1 VTRRARAELDGR
13 EVYAREDRKDADQEL
28 GQSFRVCTGFAV
40 TRWARVQLD
49 GREVYVREDRED
61 ADLKQA
67 LGGEPGAAR
76 PKRGRPSG
84 GAGAPGYAERGP
96 PLGGPR
102 GGPGPPPYGGG
113 GGGGEV
119 LLVGRRVVVEGL
131 GPDTTWKTLKDHF
144 RAAGAVLHADVLPV
158 RPGRGLCARRGAR
171 LARGWRRAAGAPRPR
186 ARARAEG
193 PASRASGRVLP
204 ALCAAGAAPAAFL
217 ARC

>member
-1 VTRRARAELDGR
+1 VTRRARA
-13 EVYAREDRKDADQEL
+13 
-28 GQSFRVCTGFAV
+28 
-40 TRWARVQLD
+40 QLD

-76 PKRGRPSG
+76 PKRGRPS
-84 GAGAPGYAERGP
+84 ERGP

-171 LARGWRRAAGAPRPR
+171 LACVRP
-186 ARARAEG
+186 
-193 PASRASGRVLP
+193 
-204 ALCAAGAAPAAFL
+204 CAARPVCCRRRSGCLP
-217 ARC
+217 C

>member
-84 GAGAPGYAERGP
+84 GAPPPGYAERGP

-102 GGPGPPPYGGG
+102 GGPGPLPYGGG
-113 GGGGEV
+113 GGGGDV
-119 LLVGRRVVVEGL
+119 LLVGRRVLVEGL

-158 RPGRGLCARRGAR
+158 RPGCARTCAPRDPP
-171 LARGWRRAAGAPRPR
+171 RAPGGMLPAGAPPVLLQH
-186 ARARAEG
+186 
-193 PASRASGRVLP
+193 ASTLDLV
-204 ALCAAGAAPAAFL
+204 C
-217 ARC
+217 